1 MKTISASMGLI
12 LELIRI
18 IVIFGVLGALFST
31 VISEAYMKIGVNL
44 SNSGWWSSFG
54 ILILIS
60 VLYRN
65 KFQFSGW
72 YNGKGKEKLTNKV
85 TGLLVSCSI
94 VLMLLPGLIEL
105 FNRYVK

>member
-1 MKTISASMGLI
+1 MKTLSASMGLI

-18 IVIFGVLGALFST
+18 IVILGVLGALFST
-31 VISEAYMKIGVNL
+31 VLSEVYTKIGVNL

-54 ILILIS
+54 ILILIF

-85 TGLLVSCSI
+85 TRLLVSCSI

-105 FNRYVK
+105 INRYVK

>member
-31 VISEAYMKIGVNL
+31 VLSVVYTEIGVNL

-54 ILILIS
+54 ILILIF

-85 TGLLVSCSI
+85 TGLLVYCSI

-105 FNRYVK
+105 FNRFVK

>member
-1 MKTISASMGLI
+1 MKTLSASMGLI

-31 VISEAYMKIGVNL
+31 VLSEVYTKIGVNL

-54 ILILIS
+54 ILILIF

-105 FNRYVK
+105 FNRIIK